1 MGNGLAAAFTHGHAV
16 ARARVAIDRAI
27 DAAMRAVGCPPD
39 KREIAALERR
49 AATAV
54 IGELCSKR
62 RMRAI
67 VLRHHH
73 EAGRILVEPVN
84 DARPALAADAG
95 EAVAAMGDQGI
106 DQRTGPVAG
115 GRMNDET
122 RGLFDDDDV
131 VVLVNH
137 GERDRLRAWPCRTR
151 RRHVNLDGSS
161 GIDPMTGI
169 ADRMPVDLDRAGL
182 DQGFQPR
189 ARQVGEV
196 AGQQPIEPF
205 AGLIGGHQDGSL
217 RGRGGYHE

>member
-1 MGNGLAAAFTHGHAV
+1 MDPNLVSPAGFQATGQETGDSAWLIGRFCLRPWPFRNCTAVAFQHLPMGNGLAAAFTHRHAV
-16 ARARVAIDRAI
+16 SRARVAIDRAI
-27 DAAMRAVGCPPD
+27 NPAMRAGGRPPN

-54 IGELCSKR
+54 IGELCSER

-73 EAGRILVEPVN
+73 EAGRILVEPVYG
-84 DARPALAADAG
+84 AGPALAADAG

-115 GRMNDET
+115 GGMNDET
-122 RGLFDDDDV
+122 SGLFDDDDV

-137 GERDRLRAWPCRTR
+137 GEWDRLRTGPRRTR

-161 GIDPMTGI
+161 GIDPMAGI
-169 ADRMPVDLDRAGL
+169 ADRMPV
-182 DQGFQPR
+182 
-189 ARQVGEV
+189 
-196 AGQQPIEPF
+196 
-205 AGLIGGHQDGSL
+205 
-217 RGRGGYHE
+217 